1 MLLYRLGPEK
11 FLDRVLLAW
20 SRAWHEGVADERWH
34 ALATAAAALDARR
47 CFRSRPPTSSRAACA
62 KGPALGAALRA
73 AEEAWIAQDFPM
85 DAAALAKIA
94 EAAPPPA

>member
-1 MLLYRLGPEK
+1 MFPLKAADFIAR
-11 FLDRVLLAW
+11 
-20 SRAWHEGVADERWH
+20 GV
-34 ALATAAAALDARR
+34 
-47 CFRSRPPTSSRAACA
+47 A

-94 EAAPPPA
+94 EAAAAAGVNDLPKIAPDFRRRVAIRLSSVREPTPAAPKR